1 MQLAASACKNWM
13 RLAASRIQIAP
24 AWPLVACNMI
34 KIHGNLPAT
43 GRHAGTICMRLAATR
58 LQFECDWRPLG
69 YNLNATGRQSHA
81 IFACDWRPLGYNLFA
96 TGLQTHIISLL
107 SGSQSHTFTHT

>member
-24 AWPLVACNMI
+24 TWPLVACNMN

-43 GRHAGTICMRLAATR
+43 GRHRGTICMRLAATR
-58 LQFECDWRPLG
+58 VQFECNWRPIG
-69 YNLNATGRQSHA
+69 YNLNTTGRQSHA
-81 IFACDWRPLGYNLFA
+81 FLYAIGGHSG
-96 TGLQTHIISLL
+96 TLL
-107 SGSQSHTFTHT
+107 YRAVLAIRTEDLI